1 MRSELTTLLPSDKS
15 DTEKVKAI
23 VALGFPAVEPIL
35 PALLEWMQDINW
47 PVAQAL
53 QPFLASIGAPLA
65 PHIRSVLNTDD
76 DVWKNWVLR
85 YIVVKSPE
93 LQTMLRADIERLA
106 TRPTRGEQ
114 AEELDVLAGQIVG

>member
-1 MRSELTTLLPSDKS
+1 LHKRCNHFWR
-15 DTEKVKAI
+15 
-23 VALGFPAVEPIL
+23 ALG
-35 PALLEWMQDINW
+35 AL
-47 PVAQAL
+47 
-53 QPFLASIGAPLA
+53 LA
-65 PHIRSVLNTDD
+65 PHIRSVLNADD

-93 LQTMLRADIERLA
+93 LQTMLGADIERLA